1 MDEWTRISTG
11 RPWSR
16 GPTEPVAL
24 AAANM
29 AAPCK
34 CHDAARRRRLWPF
47 TTVSNGGTASDS
59 ESERDRAETVGGG
72 NGPATHVKFE
82 SVSRLPVRQPQPD
95 SD

>member
-1 MDEWTRISTG
+1 
-11 RPWSR
+11 
-16 GPTEPVAL
+16 
-24 AAANM
+24 M
-29 AAPCK
+29 AAPGK

-47 TTVSNGGTASDS
+47 TTVSDGGAASDS
-59 ESERDRAETVGGG
+59 ESERDRAGTVGGGG